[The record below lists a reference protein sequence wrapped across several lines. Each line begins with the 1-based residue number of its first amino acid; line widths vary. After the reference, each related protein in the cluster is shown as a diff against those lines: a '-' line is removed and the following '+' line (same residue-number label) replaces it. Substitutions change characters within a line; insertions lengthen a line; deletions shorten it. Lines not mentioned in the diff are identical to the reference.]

1 MNESNNFPMM
11 YQTEAAVAALNKVP
25 GLTRSSTCAVPK
37 TL

>member
-25 GLTRSSTCAVPK
+25 GFDPLK
-37 TL
+37 